1 MLRYLKTVQ
10 HWNRGDTE
18 TVNQGYGA
26 TSVGVEAVVSQGGDI
41 MEVED
46 VSCIVTRQRNGSVGN

>member
-1 MLRYLKTVQ
+1 M
-10 HWNRGDTE
+10 
-18 TVNQGYGA
+18 NQGCEA
-26 TSVGVEAVVSQGGDI
+26 TSVGVDGVVIQGGDI